1 MSAAEDTHTPRS
13 QHITRDDI
21 EAKFREIKGDID
33 DTAESAKGMA
43 VTVGAVVAVVVV
55 LGVFILGKRR
65 GKKKTTFIEVRRL

>member
-1 MSAAEDTHTPRS
+1 VSTAEDTRPNRK
-13 QHITRDDI
+13 ITRDDI

-55 LGVFILGKRR
+55 IGVFVLGKRR
-65 GKKKTTFIEVRRL
+65 GRKKTTFIEVRRL

>member
-1 MSAAEDTHTPRS
+1 VSTADLTAPS
-13 QHITRDDI
+13 NQITREDI

-65 GKKKTTFIEVRRL
+65 GRKKTTYIEVRRF